1 MNLMATEIRSENGL
15 KNLIEEI
22 KNKNENNK
30 SKKEFNIYIDFDLY
44 NSKKIKFISNF
55 ILNTFKDD
63 NYNYILIIHINRN
76 FNKYNEEKLNNNESL
91 YSLLDINPSINQIFI
106 DNLNGNNKIILKELL
121 TKDIKEILDEKWEG
135 MELDKEFNNT
145 LINTLT
151 KVLNEK
157 NLDDNIIEDYIN
169 ELQNI
174 MNEEK
179 SIKNKIIEVAYKLID
194 NNENDEQNYKDI
206 IDKLYNNNYINND
219 TIDIASCLIEYI
231 KDNIF
236 NAYIKKVLLKLEN
249 NNILTTL
256 IDSKKIDKNLV
267 EEIINKYLDE

>member
-1 MNLMATEIRSENGL
+1 
-15 KNLIEEI
+15 
-22 KNKNENNK
+22 
-30 SKKEFNIYIDFDLY
+30 
-44 NSKKIKFISNF
+44 
-55 ILNTFKDD
+55 
-63 NYNYILIIHINRN
+63 
-76 FNKYNEEKLNNNESL
+76 
-91 YSLLDINPSINQIFI
+91 
-106 DNLNGNNKIILKELL
+106 
-121 TKDIKEILDEKWEG
+121 
-135 MELDKEFNNT
+135 
-145 LINTLT
+145 
-151 KVLNEK
+151 
-157 NLDDNIIEDYIN
+157 
-169 ELQNI
+169 

-219 TIDIASCLIEYI
+219 TIDITSCLIEYI